1 MNDKILMDDLLT
13 SIKAQCDLYLH
24 ATIESATP
32 DVHEAFNNTLFEFL
46 RIQNEVY
53 GKMAARNWY
62 PSDKA
67 PMNKVQQVEQK
78 FVNEALS

>member
-1 MNDKILMDDLLT
+1 MNDKLLMDDVLT

-32 DVHEAFNNTLFEFL
+32 DVHEAFNNALFEFL

-53 GKMAARNWY
+53 SKMSVRNWY
-62 PSDKA
+62 PSEQV
-67 PMNKVQQVEQK
+67 PINKVQQVEQK
-78 FVNEALS
+78 FVKQVQ

>member
-1 MNDKILMDDLLT
+1 MNDKLLMDDLLT

-32 DVHEAFNNTLFEFL
+32 EVHEAFNNALFEFL

-53 GKMAARNWY
+53 GKMSARNWY
-62 PSDKA
+62 PKETA

-78 FVNEALS
+78 FVNDAQM